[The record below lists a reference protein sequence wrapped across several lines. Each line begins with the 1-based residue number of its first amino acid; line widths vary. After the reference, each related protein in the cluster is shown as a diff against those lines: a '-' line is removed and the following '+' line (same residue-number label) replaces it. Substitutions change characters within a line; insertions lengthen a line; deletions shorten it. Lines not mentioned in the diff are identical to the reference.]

1 MKIKFH
7 TIKLF
12 GNRPF
17 TLNWWTFYPLP
28 TIAIQRQDKFADE
41 AAYYIGVM
49 WIVFQIYIL
58 IRTKK

>member
-7 TIKLF
+7 SNKLF
-12 GNRPF
+12 GN

-28 TIAIQRQDKFADE
+28 TIAIQRHDKFADE

-49 WIVFQIYIL
+49 WLVFQIYIV